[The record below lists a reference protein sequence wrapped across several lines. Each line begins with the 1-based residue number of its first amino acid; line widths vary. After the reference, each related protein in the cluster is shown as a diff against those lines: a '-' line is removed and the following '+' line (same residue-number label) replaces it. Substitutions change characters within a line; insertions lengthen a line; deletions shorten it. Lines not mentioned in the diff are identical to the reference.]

1 MFFDTPEIGLPY
13 ENETLTETFIEFN
26 ENPTVETREVKDEGV
41 TKDPVDLYE
50 KVRVLCWIMTS
61 PENHETK
68 ALAVKETWG
77 KRCNVI
83 LFMSSE
89 KGNLIKFC
97 TKN

>member
-1 MFFDTPEIGLPY
+1 MEVD
-13 ENETLTETFIEFN
+13 
-26 ENPTVETREVKDEGV
+26 ENPELEGKEV
-41 TKDPVDLYE
+41 TKDAADLYE

-89 KGNLIKFC
+89 KGNDKIFIQDLRLKYIFV
-97 TKN
+97 